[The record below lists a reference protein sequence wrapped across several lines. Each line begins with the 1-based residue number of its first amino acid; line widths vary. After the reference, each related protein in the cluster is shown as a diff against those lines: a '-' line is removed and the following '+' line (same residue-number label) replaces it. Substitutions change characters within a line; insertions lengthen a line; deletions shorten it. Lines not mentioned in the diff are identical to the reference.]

1 MGFREREKAVEWQIF
16 SAIQVNERGGFGV
29 NKRDWMVVKNEY
41 ITGRDSLQKLADKHK
56 IPLRTIKDRSAREK
70 WVEGRKNFRAETAQ
84 KAVRKT
90 MKREV
95 SRLVKLQE
103 VAEDVAELIKEDIER
118 LKELHKKR
126 QHITESDVKMIKDL
140 TAALKNIAEI
150 MREVYAIPTIR
161 EKIMMDK
168 YEDYKKTLE
177 GLESGFGGVII
188 LPDVAE
194 REGGTDEGAGKE
206 NCLEAAA
213 ETD

>member
-1 MGFREREKAVEWQIF
+1 MGFREREKAVERQIF

-90 MKREV
+90 MKKEV

-103 VAEDVAELIKEDIER
+103 VAEDVAELIKEDIEAGC
-118 LKELHKKR
+118 
-126 QHITESDVKMIKDL
+126 MIC
-140 TAALKNIAEI
+140 T
-150 MREVYAIPTIR
+150 
-161 EKIMMDK
+161 
-168 YEDYKKTLE
+168 
-177 GLESGFGGVII
+177 SG
-188 LPDVAE
+188 
-194 REGGTDEGAGKE
+194 
-206 NCLEAAA
+206 
-213 ETD
+213 